1 MIEKLTGGQRTITLT
16 VVVGTDFEG
25 AVSPHEKADGT
36 LFFVSQEFDITRPA
50 LLPLGRV
57 VLTGKTIQLCPP
69 TKSMMKINVSKNSV
83 LTAVLFCISPHSNR
97 QIQIKLCQN
106 THVGEYP

>member
-1 MIEKLTGGQRTITLT
+1 MVTLT

-25 AVSPHEKADGT
+25 AISPHEKADGT
-36 LFFVSQEFDITRPA
+36 LLFVSQEFDITRPT

-69 TKSMMKINVSKNSV
+69 TKIMLKTNVSKNPPKKQKLV
-83 LTAVLFCISPHSNR
+83 Y
-97 QIQIKLCQN
+97 IKEQN
-106 THVGEYP
+106 P